1 MNRKRKSDTQGI
13 HPPQLPTQHTPLG
26 VEQVREQATLAQIMV
41 VDGDLSAQETEDLL
55 VEQVHFKRVRLPNTH
70 FPLAQL
76 SDVRFD
82 TCDLAAAEWEKA
94 HLNRVEYLGCR
105 MIGAKLIDGK
115 IEHTL
120 FGDCNME
127 LALFWNA
134 SFASVRFE
142 RCVLRNA
149 SFEGAN
155 LAGVAFRGCDLS
167 QADLRG
173 ARLVG
178 TDFRGS
184 AIEGLR
190 VGIKEL
196 QGAIIDPTQAVHL
209 ANLLGMTVREDEVV

>member
-1 MNRKRKSDTQGI
+1 MNRKRKSGAQGI
-13 HPPQLPTQHTPLG
+13 NPPQLPTQHAPLG
-26 VEQVREQATLAQIMV
+26 TEQVRDQATLTQGIV
-41 VDGDLSAQETEDLL
+41 LDGDLSGQETEDLL
-55 VEQVHFKRVRLPNTH
+55 VEQVHFKRGRLPNTH
-70 FPLAQL
+70 FPLAQV

-82 TCDLAAAEWEKA
+82 MCDLAAAEWEKA
-94 HLNRVEYLGCR
+94 HLNRVEYIGCR
-105 MIGAKLIDGK
+105 MIGAKLIDSK

-120 FGDCNME
+120 FQDCNME

-134 SFASVRFE
+134 GFASARFE

-155 LAGVAFRGCDLS
+155 LAGVAFRACDLS

-184 AIEGLR
+184 LIEGLR

-209 ANLLGMTVREDEVV
+209 ANLLGMTVREEQA